1 LSRKPIRNRSLV
13 VVVSVVTAIALVI
26 TGCSSSK
33 KNSVSSSSTA
43 GGSSAAASG
52 TSSPTGAPFKLGFI
66 CECTANV
73 LGATV
78 DASAVIKA
86 WESYTNAHG
95 GVNGHPVDVIVES
108 EPANPGVALN
118 DVKDLASK
126 GIIALIDA
134 DPTDDTGFTSYA
146 LGLNIPIFSEPF
158 SSPGMTVSP
167 NSFATGVSEN
177 YLADEIILATKKAG
191 ATKLAMLYCAEVAV
205 CAFEVDPMKAAAA
218 KYGGVDVVY
227 SASILAAAPNY
238 TAQCLEAKN
247 KGADAMFIADSAGP
261 SLAAASSCAQQG
273 YTPHQV
279 SDEAAYSMAF
289 AGKPGMDGFIGTT
302 DNWPFFDTSIPAAKT
317 FHDALQQYDPGAL
330 TNPIFGVGVELE
342 WTIGMLFTEAA
353 VKGKVGTTNP
363 MTPAA
368 LFDGLYADS
377 GTTLGG
383 MTPPLTF
390 IKGQGHEDHC
400 WFWVGINNGKF
411 NTSYG
416 TQPACAT
423 AHPAAAPSS

>member
-1 LSRKPIRNRSLV
+1 LSRKLIRSRSLV
-13 VVVSVVTAIALVI
+13 VVVSVVTAVALVI

-33 KNSVSSSSTA
+33 KNS
-43 GGSSAAASG
+43 GGSSSGAAVSSAASG
-52 TSSPTGAPFKLGFI
+52 TASPTGAPFKLGFI
-66 CECTANV
+66 CECSANV

-126 GIIALIDA
+126 GIIALIDG

-158 SSPGMTVSP
+158 SSPAMTVSP

-191 ATKLAMLYCAEVAV
+191 ASKLAVLYCAEVSV
-205 CAFEVDPMKAAAA
+205 CAFEVDPIKAAAA
-218 KYGGVDVVY
+218 SYGGVDVVY

-238 TAQCLEAKN
+238 TAQCLEAKA
-247 KGADAMFIADSAGP
+247 KSADAMFIADSAGP

-279 SDEAAYSMAF
+279 SDEGAYSISF
-289 AGKPGMDGFIGTT
+289 AGKPGMNGFIGAT

-317 FHDALQQYDPGAL
+317 FHDALQQYDPSAL
-330 TNPIFGVGVELE
+330 TNPIYGVGVELE
-342 WTIGMLFTEAA
+342 WTIGQLFAEAA
-353 VKGKVGTTNP
+353 EKGKVGTAKP

-377 GTTLGG
+377 GTTVGG
-383 MTPPLTF
+383 LTPPLTF
-390 IKGQGHEDHC
+390 IKGQAHEDHC

-411 NTSYG
+411 GLPYG
-416 TQPACAT
+416 TQTACAT
-423 AHPAAAPSS
+423 AHPAATPSS